1 MRAGVLLVLCDF
13 SQSVP
18 FCDLISVSKSSTDEH
33 HMVQYHLCAIPMQKI
48 QKFRW
53 EKFVYVQ
60 DSFCLFLAHV

>member
-1 MRAGVLLVLCDF
+1 MRAGVLLILCDF

-33 HMVQYHLCAIPMQKI
+33 HMVRYHLCAIPMQKI

-53 EKFVYVQ
+53 EKFVYSRIRFVY
-60 DSFCLFLAHV
+60 F